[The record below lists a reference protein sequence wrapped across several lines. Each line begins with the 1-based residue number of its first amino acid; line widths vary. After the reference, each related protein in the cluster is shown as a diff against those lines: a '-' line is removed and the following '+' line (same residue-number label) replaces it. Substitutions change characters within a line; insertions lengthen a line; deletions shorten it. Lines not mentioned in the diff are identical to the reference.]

1 MKPQSLALFQKQRSK
16 KKLSK
21 ETLSGISALMQ
32 NGFSLQQTLDI
43 LDTRNEHEVIAEI
56 RMRLEAGEAVAGFLC
71 DYTPKIY
78 AGYLGGFL
86 QYMPFYNALALS
98 IQLADDDDH
107 NQNELLKGILYPV
120 LMMIGM
126 VAASAVFSLTL
137 LPAMVSLMEGFG
149 LHDQSYIWMKT
160 AIPAAALAVLMG
172 MILAVI
178 VFVIATREKYIVS
191 AYRFLLRFL
200 KDSLPV
206 QIASRSFTRFFL
218 ECVRQK
224 LSTRRCMEI
233 LQQLPKRPVV
243 SYIASELDRSMQ
255 EGYSLEDASDTA
267 LLESSLSRFMKTAV
281 YSSDCERMLEG
292 YLKMTEIRT
301 QVQIKRFSRTVQFV
315 SYILIGILIVLM
327 YRLLFMP
334 MNMIQAM

>member
-1 MKPQSLALFQKQRSK
+1 MKQPGSELFPKQRSK

-43 LDTRNEHEVIAEI
+43 LETGSEKTVFEEI
-56 RMRLEAGEAVAGFLC
+56 RMRLEQGEAVSDFLC
-71 DYTPKIY
+71 EYTPKTY

-98 IQLADDDDH
+98 IHLADDDDH

-120 LMMIGM
+120 LMMVGM
-126 VAASAVFSLTL
+126 LGAAAVFSLTI

-149 LHDQSYIWMKT
+149 LHDPSYAWMKT
-160 AIPAAALAVLMG
+160 MIPVAA
-172 MILAVI
+172 MIILTMMIAGLI

-191 AYRFLLRFL
+191 AYRFLLRFC

-224 LSTRRCMEI
+224 LSTRKCMEI
-233 LQQLPKRPVV
+233 LQKLPKRPVV

-255 EGYSLEDASDTA
+255 EGYSLEDASDTV

-281 YSSDCERMLEG
+281 YSSDCEKMLEG
-292 YLKMTEIRT
+292 YLKMTDIRT
-301 QVQIKRFSRTVQFV
+301 RVQIRRFSRTVQFV
-315 SYILIGILIVLM
+315 SYLLIGVLIVLM

-334 MNMIQAM
+334 MNMMQAM